1 MIKLE
6 IYQMRA
12 YGICKNTNKI
22 IEEIIKFQNIQGRII
37 LIKI

>member
-6 IYQMRA
+6 IYQMLA

-22 IEEIIKFQNIQGRII
+22 IEEIINFQGRII